1 MLRRR
6 TLKVDAPPR
15 PGDEPA
21 VDDMHKLPPS
31 TAWRRID
38 FERAEIR
45 TLESFPPQHI
55 LVVRGLK
62 PFLNME
68 VDLEPVV
75 YIRQPEY
82 WEIEVLG
89 RLRGPIGLTAVEPYT
104 VTLPLAGVTGT
115 RGVEVMGAN
124 KSMRLD
130 LLPGQHQALAARRL
144 APSSARGG
152 VLFLRALPGSV
163 RYTARPMGAPLHLV
177 SFGEAMVR
185 LCPPGFG
192 RLEMATALEMQP
204 GGAELNTAV
213 GLARLGAEAGLGAA
227 WVSRLP
233 RNALGR
239 YLAAKGREHGVVT
252 DHIVWDDD
260 PDARCG
266 TYFLEEGAAPRAS
279 AVLYDRANS
288 ACARLR
294 PEEIA
299 WPSVLRG
306 VRYFLVTGITPALS
320 AGCLEATRQAMRA
333 ARDAGARVVFDPN
346 FRSKLWTAQQAR
358 EVYLELAPLVD
369 ILSCPAEGLR
379 FFYGIEGDDPAP
391 ARWSGSICR
400 RC

>member
-1 MLRRR
+1 
-6 TLKVDAPPR
+6 
-15 PGDEPA
+15 
-21 VDDMHKLPPS
+21 
-31 TAWRRID
+31 
-38 FERAEIR
+38 
-45 TLESFPPQHI
+45 
-55 LVVRGLK
+55 
-62 PFLNME
+62 
-68 VDLEPVV
+68 
-75 YIRQPEY
+75 
-82 WEIEVLG
+82 
-89 RLRGPIGLTAVEPYT
+89 
-104 VTLPLAGVTGT
+104 
-115 RGVEVMGAN
+115 
-124 KSMRLD
+124 
-130 LLPGQHQALAARRL
+130 
-144 APSSARGG
+144 
-152 VLFLRALPGSV
+152 
-163 RYTARPMGAPLHLV
+163 MGAPLHLV
-177 SFGEAMVR
+177 GFGEAMVR

-213 GLARLGAEAGLGAA
+213 GLVRLGSEVGLGAA

-299 WPSVLRG
+299 WPSILRG
-306 VRYFLVTGITPALS
+306 ARFFLVTGITPALS

-333 ARDAGARVVFDPN
+333 ARDAGAWVVFDPN

-369 ILSCPAEGLR
+369 VLSCPAEGLR

-391 ARWSGSICR
+391 AALERFDLQAVLMTTRTELGMWRNRVGATVVARGPGGTTETYQDREREVEIVDRLGAGDAFLAGFLYGLLTLPDGGPAPAGNAPDWARATAYGGACAALKHSIR
-400 RC
+400 GDFPILTAADVRQEIEAPALRVQR